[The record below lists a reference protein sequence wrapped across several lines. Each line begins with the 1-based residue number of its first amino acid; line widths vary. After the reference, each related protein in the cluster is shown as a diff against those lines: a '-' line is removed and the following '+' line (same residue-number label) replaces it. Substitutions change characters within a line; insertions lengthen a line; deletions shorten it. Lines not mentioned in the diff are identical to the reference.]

1 MELEHNMSRV
11 TRTFKVHM
19 LAFANGDIRE
29 VYVPVS
35 ELSSVEGNLEKVFHY
50 GQNDFQP
57 HPSLPSVSVGDV
69 IEMDDEKYRVEPVGF
84 SKLED

>member
-29 VYVPVS
+29 VNVPVS

>member
-69 IEMDDEKYRVEPVGF
+69 VEMDDEKYRVEPVGF